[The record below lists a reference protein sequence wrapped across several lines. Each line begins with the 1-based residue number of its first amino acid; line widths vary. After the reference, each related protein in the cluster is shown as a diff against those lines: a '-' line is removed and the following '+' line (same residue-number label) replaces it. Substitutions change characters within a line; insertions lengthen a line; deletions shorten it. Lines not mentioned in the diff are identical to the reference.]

1 MPNDIDRVLN
11 KRAAWVMTT
20 GRNPEYVIMP
30 KHVWGRIC
38 EDLMNRSWAPSN
50 IPAEE
55 ILGMKVKLNVS
66 SNEEDISF
74 E

>member
-1 MPNDIDRVLN
+1 MPNDIDVIIN
-11 KRAAWVMTT
+11 KRAAWIVANS
-20 GRNPEYVIMP
+20 RQPESVIMP
-30 KHVWGRIC
+30 KRTWDRIC

-55 ILGMKVKLNVS
+55 ILGMKVKLNAS
-66 SNEEDISF
+66 SNDEDVSF